1 MSFEDA
7 LEKLLSLGIYKCLAE
22 RALRTVC
29 KTGRSMDVMVG
40 NENYRINAVY
50 SGEKHEDT
58 KFWGLATSNYTFDV
72 GRV

>member
-7 LEKLLSLGIYKCLAE
+7 LEKLLSLGIYKCLAG

-29 KTGRSMDVMVG
+29 KTGRSMDIMAG
-40 NENYRINAVY
+40 NRINAVY
-50 SGEKHEDT
+50 SGERCEDT

-72 GRV
+72 RRV

>member
-50 SGEKHEDT
+50 SGEKH
-58 KFWGLATSNYTFDV
+58 
-72 GRV
+72 

>member
-7 LEKLLSLGIYKCLAE
+7 LEKLLSLGIYECLAE
-22 RALRTVC
+22 RVLRTVC

-40 NENYRINAVY
+40 NEIYCINAVY
-50 SGEKHEDT
+50 LGERREDT

>member
-22 RALRTVC
+22 RVLRTVC
-29 KTGRSMDVMVG
+29 KTGRSMD
-40 NENYRINAVY
+40 EIYCINAVY
-50 SGEKHEDT
+50 SGERREDT

>member
-7 LEKLLSLGIYKCLAE
+7 LEKLLSLGIYKCLAG
-22 RALRTVC
+22 RVLRTVC
-29 KTGRSMDVMVG
+29 KQKKHGRYG
-40 NENYRINAVY
+40 RNENYRINAVY
-50 SGEKHEDT
+50 SGERREDT

>member
-22 RALRTVC
+22 RVLRTVC

-40 NENYRINAVY
+40 NENYRINA
-50 SGEKHEDT
+50 GERREDT

>member
-7 LEKLLSLGIYKCLAE
+7 LEKLLSLGIY
-22 RALRTVC
+22 
-29 KTGRSMDVMVG
+29 MVG

>member
-22 RALRTVC
+22 RVLRTVC

-40 NENYRINAVY
+40 NENYRINGTLRPW
-50 SGEKHEDT
+50 S
-58 KFWGLATSNYTFDV
+58 L
-72 GRV
+72 

>member
-7 LEKLLSLGIYKCLAE
+7 LERLLSLGIYKCLAE
-22 RALRTVC
+22 RVLRTVC
-29 KTGRSMDVMVG
+29 KKGISIDVIVG

-50 SGEKHEDT
+50 SGERREDT

>member
-7 LEKLLSLGIYKCLAE
+7 LEKLLSLGIYKCFAE

-50 SGEKHEDT
+50 SGERREDT
-58 KFWGLATSNYTFDV
+58 KFWGFATSNYTFDV